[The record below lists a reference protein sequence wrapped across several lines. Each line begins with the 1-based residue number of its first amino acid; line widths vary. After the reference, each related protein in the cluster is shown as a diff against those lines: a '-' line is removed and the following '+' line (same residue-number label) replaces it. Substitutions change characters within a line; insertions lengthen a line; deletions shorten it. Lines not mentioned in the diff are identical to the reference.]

1 MFAQLEPTARGF
13 PTRTVVILSLC
24 ATLNSYTLVN
34 LFPYVGL
41 MVKELL
47 ALETTNELGE
57 HFCFFFRVI
66 QTGAF

>member
-1 MFAQLEPTARGF
+1 MSRKFPARI
-13 PTRTVVILSLC
+13 VVILSLC

-34 LFPYVGL
+34 LFPYAGL

-57 HFCFFFRVI
+57 LVRTLSGLPFLTKRLSRN
-66 QTGAF
+66 G